1 MSLFLHWIEYVALTV
16 EAVGVAVM
24 VAGFLIATY
33 RFMRSPNFYDSPH
46 AYLAY
51 RHGIGRSILVGL
63 DFLIAG
69 DLIKTV
75 IVVNTGE
82 QVATLAAVVLIRA
95 FLGFTLHVEV
105 EGHWPWQ
112 NHKFKHNDND
122 NNHRPS

>member
-24 VAGFLIATY
+24 VAGFVIATY
-33 RFMRSPNFYDSPH
+33 RFVRSPNFYDSLH
-46 AYLAY
+46 AYHTY
-51 RHGIGRSILVGL
+51 RQGVGRSILVGL

-69 DLIKTV
+69 DLVKTV

-105 EGHWPWQ
+105 EGYWPWQ
-112 NHKFKHNDND
+112 TRHHNPRRDE
-122 NNHRPS
+122 

>member
-24 VAGFLIATY
+24 VAGFVIATY
-33 RFMRSPNFYDSPH
+33 RFARHPHFYDSRH

-69 DLIKTV
+69 DLVKTV

-112 NHKFKHNDND
+112 TRQYSRRRDDDHHL
-122 NNHRPS
+122 PS